1 MFINLYLVLNESFE
15 FPVQYLYI
23 LQRPHDNDTT
33 PFQIVHQIPLGSI
46 LQSIHYEQLNSVHIK
61 LQDFFQT
68 MNLYE
73 TNESYKRKK
82 DKFEKLS
89 SCFRQIFNK
98 DTLHCFTHS
107 FLPYGSFRIV
117 R

>member
-1 MFINLYLVLNESFE
+1 MFTLALSKPFQ

-33 PFQIVHQIPLGSI
+33 PFRITYQLPLGPVLPS
-46 LQSIHYEQLNSVHIK
+46 LGSNQSICVDSK
-61 LQDFFQT
+61 LQELFQSL
-68 MNLYE
+68 NLYE
-73 TNESYKRKK
+73 NAQTYKRKQE
-82 DKFEKLS
+82 KFEKLS
-89 SCFRQIFNK
+89 ACFKEMFNK
-98 DTLHCFTHS
+98 QTMHCFTHS

>member
-1 MFINLYLVLNESFE
+1 MFFLALNESFE
-15 FPVQYLYI
+15 FPVEYVYI

-33 PFQIVHQIPLGSI
+33 PFQIAYQLPLGPI
-46 LQSIHYEQLNSVHIK
+46 LQPLSGKQLNCVDSK
-61 LQDFFQT
+61 LQELFQT

-73 TNESYKRKK
+73 SEQSYKRKQ
-82 DKFEKLS
+82 DKFQKLS
-89 SCFRQIFNK
+89 SCFDEMFNK
-98 DTLHCFTHS
+98 DILHCFTHK